1 MDEKRWQAVEFSYTI
16 TEQGARVDQVREAE
30 SLVAIPEEIEG
41 RPVTE
46 LGAYA
51 LSGSSV
57 EKIYLPSGLRRIGAY
72 AFYNCER
79 LREIICYSR
88 VTDLGA
94 GLFAGVR
101 GVERLD
107 MTLIPGEKSCLKD
120 MLSELRQTLRVR
132 LREDREDREDQN
144 AGQTDTSRTVE
155 QIERQQV
162 EARLIFPEYFEE
174 SVENTPARILFIETH
189 GCGHRYRYCFVN
201 TQFQYKDYDRLFL
214 HVQVQEPEEL
224 VTELALGRLQYPLG
238 LTEEHRQMYRGYVQE
253 HWKTAGKLL
262 IGADRWDGRTVTN
275 LEPGGLPWLVK
286 NVLQSGELEKK
297 KTGEE
302 SGEAGEQEK
311 ASILEEAGR
320 FSGIPGLNEVSRVR
334 NELGPNE
341 AARSVGSGNAPALE
355 EKLRELT
362 RIAQQAGDTEMVSWL
377 MDYGHETKAGTPE
390 PKRERK
396 RRFEL

>member
-79 LREIICYSR
+79 LREIVCYSR

-132 LREDREDREDQN
+132 LREEREDREDQN
-144 AGQTDTSRTVE
+144 AGQTDTSRTVG
-155 QIERQQV
+155 QIKRQQV
-162 EARLIFPEYFEE
+162 E
-174 SVENTPARILFIETH
+174 T
-189 GCGHRYRYCFVN
+189 
-201 TQFQYKDYDRLFL
+201 
-214 HVQVQEPEEL
+214 
-224 VTELALGRLQYPLG
+224 G
-238 LTEEHRQMYRGYVQE
+238 LTDTTNGG
-253 HWKTAGKLL
+253 KAGR
-262 IGADRWDGRTVTN
+262 DW
-275 LEPGGLPWLVK
+275 
-286 NVLQSGELEKK
+286 
-297 KTGEE
+297 
-302 SGEAGEQEK
+302 AGED
-311 ASILEEAGR
+311 GT
-320 FSGIPGLNEVSRVR
+320 SGGAPYFPGIFRGIRGKYTGPHPFYRDPRLRPPVPVLFCEYPVSV
-334 NELGPNE
+334 
-341 AARSVGSGNAPALE
+341 
-355 EKLRELT
+355 
-362 RIAQQAGDTEMVSWL
+362 
-377 MDYGHETKAGTPE
+377 
-390 PKRERK
+390 
-396 RRFEL
+396 